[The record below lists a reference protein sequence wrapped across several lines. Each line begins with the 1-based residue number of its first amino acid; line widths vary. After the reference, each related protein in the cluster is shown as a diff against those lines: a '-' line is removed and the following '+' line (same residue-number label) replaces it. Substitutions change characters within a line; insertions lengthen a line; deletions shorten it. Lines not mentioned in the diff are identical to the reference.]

1 MDLEDFL
8 KLGLN
13 DYGTD
18 VLEIYWYRPNRDLP
32 HLEVD
37 RVVYLKNGLIG
48 HGFSLDPNLGE
59 RGFLLGCYLRLIKD
73 LPKEYR
79 QGNVKPPFIEVCPT
93 KERNG
98 VPNNNR
104 VQITLSYIQ
113 GIIQLGKK
121 A

>member
-13 DYGTD
+13 DNGND
-18 VLEIYWYRPNRDLP
+18 VLEIYWSMPNRHSP
-32 HLEVD
+32 HLEVN

-48 HGFSLDPNLGE
+48 HGFSLDPNLGG
-59 RGFLLGCYLRLIKD
+59 RGFLLCYYLRLVQD

-79 QGNVKPPFIEVCPT
+79 KENVEPPFIEVCPT

-98 VPNNNR
+98 VPNNNM
-104 VQITLSYIQ
+104 VQIPLSYIQ
-113 GIIQLGKK
+113 GVVQLGKK